1 MGQSAGAF
9 IEDLLACGRRTFTR
23 KEAGA
28 ALGSSPEATYL
39 ALHRLARRGR
49 VAMPRR
55 GFYLIVEPQHRAV
68 GAPPPASWIGD
79 LMRFLEA
86 RYYVGLLSA
95 AALHGA
101 AHQQPQELQVVAG
114 KVLRPVVVGRARIR
128 FFFRGDM
135 RAAATQETKTAGG
148 TLRVSTPE
156 TTAYD
161 LVRYRDAASIDH
173 VATVIS
179 ELAERMGAE
188 RLGAVV
194 RRHREVPV
202 VQRLGYLLDHA
213 GRSDLAAPLERFA
226 RSARLKTVPLE
237 PGSAERVLRR
247 DGKWR
252 VDVNA
257 VVEVEA

>member
-9 IEDLLACGRRTFTR
+9 IEELLTQGRHAFTR
-23 KEAGA
+23 TEANA
-28 ALGSSPEATYL
+28 ALGSSPQAAYL
-39 ALHRLARRGR
+39 ALRRLARRGR

-55 GFYLIVEPQHRAV
+55 GFYLIVEPRHRAV

-135 RAAATQETKTAGG
+135 RAAATQETKTTGG
-148 TLRVSTPE
+148 MVRVSTPE
-156 TTAYD
+156 MTAYD
-161 LVRYRDAASIDH
+161 VVRYRGAASIDH
-173 VATVIS
+173 VATVIG
-179 ELAERMGAE
+179 ELAERMDAA

-194 RRHREVPV
+194 RRNQELPV
-202 VQRLGYLLDHA
+202 VQRLGYLLDLA

-237 PGSAERVLRR
+237 PGSGERVRRR
-247 DGKWR
+247 DAKWR